1 MTLEHLR
8 KSLAVDVWSEFVD
21 SPLAAQIRSRFVDDP
36 YTRRGFEK
44 PRGYAGD
51 AVLLDYIYETAPL
64 PDGTPIRGRKI
75 NKWMRQNSRAFQA
88 VRHRRELLATHIDE
102 TIQANPSARI
112 LSIACGHLREFA
124 LCRFDP
130 KSWRGELIAVDQDD
144 ASLAVVSSTYPRHSV
159 VPTRMSIL
167 GLLKNGRELGKFDFV
182 YAAGLLDYL
191 DDDTV
196 VQLAQWGRHALKPG
210 GTMLLANFSQCAE
223 RGFMEAVMQW
233 PLIYRDATQ
242 LSKLVTRAVERPVDS
257 FDDPF
262 EIVTYARTN

>member
-1 MTLEHLR
+1 MRLETLRRTLNED
-8 KSLAVDVWSEFVD
+8 SWSRFVD
-21 SPLAAQIRSRFVDDP
+21 SPAAAELRSRFIDDP

-64 PDGTPIRGRKI
+64 PDHTPVRGRQI
-75 NKWMRQNSRAFQA
+75 NKWMRQNSMAFQA
-88 VRHRRELLATHIDE
+88 VRHRREILAAQIDASV
-102 TIQANPSARI
+102 ANNSSARI
-112 LSIACGHLREFA
+112 LSIACGHLREFS

-130 KSWRGELIAVDQDD
+130 KAWHGELIALDQDD
-144 ASLAVVSSTYPRHSV
+144 ASLAVIASTYRMHSV

-167 GLLKNGRELGKFDFV
+167 GLLKNAHGLGKFDLI

-191 DDDTV
+191 DDETV
-196 VQLAQWGRHALKPG
+196 VRLAQWSRNALNPG

-262 EIVTYARTN
+262 QIVTYARTN